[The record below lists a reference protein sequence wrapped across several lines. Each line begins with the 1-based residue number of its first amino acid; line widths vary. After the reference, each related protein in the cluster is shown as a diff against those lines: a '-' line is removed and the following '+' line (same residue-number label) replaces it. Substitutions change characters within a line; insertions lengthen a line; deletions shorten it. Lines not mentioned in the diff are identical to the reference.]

1 MHTNQAKKP
10 SRAHIRNS
18 IVSGDVVVDEL
29 TDPVKIYLREM
40 GGATLLSRED
50 ETRLAK
56 EIEAGEQ
63 EVRHALME
71 TKIGADYLINLSAE
85 IGNRKIR
92 LKHVIRYTDGG
103 DDQLEET
110 AQTEKFLA
118 TIRTIKRLIKE
129 NNELREKLFKSSSPN
144 QFERR
149 RLRRAVARRS
159 HKIADLINDWRL
171 EAGVVDAIQGTVCQ
185 QIDWFDMMNKK
196 LQNGA
201 DAFDVSVKE
210 LRANLQTK
218 SQLIKLALSRCDMT
232 KDELGHYYQKLKG
245 LQKKIIDKEKEVKA
259 SSQTLKKTIA
269 RVEKGHHK
277 IDLAKSELCRANLRL
292 VVSHAKRYTTRGLQ
306 FLDLIQEGNIGL
318 LRAVDKF
325 DYRRGYKFSTYAT
338 WWIRQAITRAIA
350 DQAKTIHIPVHMVE
364 TMNKLARTFETLV
377 QEKGRNPTPEEIAE
391 KLSLPLEK
399 TRQILEIVREPISL
413 ESQIGEEEGR
423 QLSDFIEDK
432 KFIIPSDA
440 AVNKNLAEQIRKAL
454 ATLTPREERV
464 LRLRFG
470 IGEKADKTLEEVG
483 HEFTLT
489 RERIRQIEV
498 KALRKLRHPARSRM
512 IKNFVEI

>member
-1 MHTNQAKKP
+1 MIAYILSKKMHTNQAKKP

-50 ETRLAK
+50 ETILAK

-159 HKIADLINDWRL
+159 HKIADLINDWRF

-196 LQNGA
+196 LQ
-201 DAFDVSVKE
+201 VK
-210 LRANLQTK
+210 
-218 SQLIKLALSRCDMT
+218 
-232 KDELGHYYQKLKG
+232 
-245 LQKKIIDKEKEVKA
+245 
-259 SSQTLKKTIA
+259 
-269 RVEKGHHK
+269 
-277 IDLAKSELCRANLRL
+277 
-292 VVSHAKRYTTRGLQ
+292 
-306 FLDLIQEGNIGL
+306 
-318 LRAVDKF
+318 
-325 DYRRGYKFSTYAT
+325 
-338 WWIRQAITRAIA
+338 
-350 DQAKTIHIPVHMVE
+350 P
-364 TMNKLARTFETLV
+364 
-377 QEKGRNPTPEEIAE
+377 
-391 KLSLPLEK
+391 
-399 TRQILEIVREPISL
+399 
-413 ESQIGEEEGR
+413 
-423 QLSDFIEDK
+423 
-432 KFIIPSDA
+432 
-440 AVNKNLAEQIRKAL
+440 
-454 ATLTPREERV
+454 
-464 LRLRFG
+464 
-470 IGEKADKTLEEVG
+470 
-483 HEFTLT
+483 
-489 RERIRQIEV
+489 
-498 KALRKLRHPARSRM
+498 
-512 IKNFVEI
+512 